1 MPPFRNYRKSE
12 RRRKGMQ
19 QRAPLWDVVVI
30 GAGIAGLSTA
40 IWARRL
46 NLTAIVLEAKTTPG
60 GQLLELTFPIPDY
73 PGLPGIQGPDLAQIL
88 YRQALDAGAEV
99 RLGTPVLWLEPE
111 THSCTTPTGT
121 FRARRAVVVATGLRP
136 RRLEVPGEAELHQAG
151 LVRRPSQELAWFRG
165 KRVAVVGG
173 GDRAAENAAL
183 LASEAADVFLIH
195 RRSQLRARA
204 ALAAPLFQLP
214 NIHFRWNTRVTA
226 FAVRPDAADRSAAA
240 TLFLTGPG
248 GETQLEVDAVCIY
261 IGNVPNDG
269 LLSAAAASPVD
280 ASGCTTAP
288 GIYAVGDVNLPPVH
302 QSLVACAAQA
312 MMAAKAIAL
321 QQSPGDEADK

>member
-1 MPPFRNYRKSE
+1 
-12 RRRKGMQ
+12 MQ
-19 QRAPLWDVVVI
+19 QLGPLWDVLVV

-46 NLTAIVLEAKTTPG
+46 NLTALVLEAKTAPG

-73 PGLPGIQGPDLAQIL
+73 PGLPGIQGPELAQIL
-88 YRQALDAGAEV
+88 YRQARDAGAEV
-99 RLGTPVLWLEPE
+99 RLGTPVLWLEAE
-111 THSCTTPTGT
+111 TRTCVTPVGK
-121 FRARRAVVVATGLRP
+121 FQGRAIVVATGLRP
-136 RRLEVPGEAELHQAG
+136 RRLEVPGEAELYEAG
-151 LVRRPSQELAWFRG
+151 LVRRPSQELAWFRD

-183 LASEAADVFLIH
+183 LASEAAEVFLIH
-195 RRSQLRARA
+195 RRSQLRARS
-204 ALAAPLFQLP
+204 ALAAPLFRAP

-226 FAVRPDAADRSAAA
+226 FKVRRGSPDTPPAALLS
-240 TLFLTGPG
+240 LTSPEGDS
-248 GETQLEVDAVCIY
+248 ELEVDAVCIY
-261 IGNVPNDG
+261 IGNVPNNG
-269 LLSAAAASPVD
+269 LLSAAAAAPVGTG
-280 ASGCTTAP
+280 GCTTAP

-321 QQSPGDEADK
+321 QRNDLEK